1 MKHQKDPSRKIRVI
15 LRVVLIAL
23 FAVFSLAVLQP
34 KAEAVP
40 ICKHLNS
47 TWQTTR
53 VPTCTQTGLKQ
64 KICTKCGAVVQ
75 TQTISAYGH
84 DYYVERQN
92 ATCTTDGWI
101 RTKCARCNLVS
112 NYTTL
117 SALGHSL
124 TSTWT
129 TSKSPTCVT
138 AGTEYQKCQR
148 CKKNVTRS
156 IDPLGHQLSWVTTTP
171 ATCTSRGT
179 ESQKCSRCGT
189 VVSTR
194 SIPMKKHT
202 NPDGY
207 VIEVPATCTSDG
219 KKVLRCKDCNTILDT
234 LVIPK
239 YGHDCYVQRQNATC
253 TTDGWE
259 ETICTRCGCTVASTV
274 RPALGHNPSD
284 WITTTEATCS
294 DYGVQSQTCT
304 RCNAVIDT
312 RTLPMKKHVLA
323 PATCTTPETCI
334 NCNTTFGSPAPHKFL
349 EPTCTYPGA
358 CLYCG
363 CPSGEAPLTH
373 EYNAFGVCIHCRT
386 QSPAPGY
393 NGNNEMI
400 YVDTLNEV
408 LELYGGTNSI
418 ENSPLRAIIES
429 GQITGFYLEDNLTD
443 YRVDWLNNGLSSIL
457 LTDSVMDYRPQFINS
472 VTNSDTGNEYVTY
485 YMITPKEH
493 SYNENDDTE
502 WNNSMYEWNIT
513 ICECHSYPHQNGI
526 TVSFE
531 VNNGFTISIGS
542 DGYVLFTPDVCEPL
556 RPELAAVSTNP
567 DNQFS
572 YLTAHYSYQDIDKN
586 VAVDALFDTGSAI
599 VSLAAKDYVGAATS
613 AVNAMREMGDSFI
626 EKNETEKVV
635 FKHKETNNY
644 NMNSYT
650 NGTSFFAA
658 TASEGKE
665 LRYVGDKLEY
675 NIVCETNDYNG
686 IETFIY
692 LPRMSEDSK

>member
-23 FAVFSLAVLQP
+23 FAVLSLAVLQP

-129 TSKSPTCVT
+129 TSNSPTCVT

-284 WITTTEATCS
+284 WVITT
-294 DYGVQSQTCT
+294 
-304 RCNAVIDT
+304 
-312 RTLPMKKHVLA
+312 
-323 PATCTTPETCI
+323 PATCASDGKMVLRCKDCQTVLDEMIIERTGQHFVTNQWHWI
-334 NCNTTFGSPAPHKFL
+334 LH
-349 EPTCTYPGA
+349 PTCTAEGSQYQE
-358 CLYCG
+358 CQTCG
-363 CPSGEAPLTH
+363 EIVTRTVDPLEH
-373 EYNAFGVCIHCRT
+373 EYNIAGFCSRCGT
-386 QSPAPGY
+386 M
-393 NGNNEMI
+393 NNQI
-400 YVDTLNEV
+400 YHD
-408 LELYGGTNSI
+408 
-418 ENSPLRAIIES
+418 
-429 GQITGFYLEDNLTD
+429 
-443 YRVDWLNNGLSSIL
+443 RVDKIEELVDKLKDN
-457 LTDSVMDYRPQFINS
+457 D
-472 VTNSDTGNEYVTY
+472 YVTPNNAY
-485 YMITPKEH
+485 MDDGELSIIWFGDDAFYFDEDFMLFGSDPVVIRSMNPLLSGTGGRTFQYMITPTIVPGAPGMEPTYYWDIAKVEIATV
-493 SYNENDDTE
+493 YDTHTKD
-502 WNNSMYEWNIT
+502 S
-513 ICECHSYPHQNGI
+513 I
-526 TVSFE
+526 TVSFALNDE
-531 VNNGFTISIGS
+531 IRLAYYPGLEMIAIQESCHTISPEIEIGFSETCDKYIGS
-542 DGYVLFTPDVCEPL
+542 VTETWEENEDMNTRNHAASKIVVNGAMAAIQAYSGDYIGAGSSVYSCAQEAWNAIACSGEYYDSTQEVRFYRENDGDG
-556 RPELAAVSTNP
+556 
-567 DNQFS
+567 
-572 YLTAHYSYQDIDKN
+572 IDPYGVYN
-586 VAVDALFDTGSAI
+586 VALMAQDTDGQ
-599 VSLAAKDYVGAATS
+599 SLSHIGDHASWTFMITG
-613 AVNAMREMGDSFI
+613 GDSDSV
-626 EKNETEKVV
+626 EDN
-635 FKHKETNNY
+635 
-644 NMNSYT
+644 
-650 NGTSFFAA
+650 
-658 TASEGKE
+658 
-665 LRYVGDKLEY
+665 
-675 NIVCETNDYNG
+675 
-686 IETFIY
+686 IY
-692 LPRMSEDSK
+692 LNWSLDSFVPFIP